1 MQSTREMDWTGVQ
14 TQLWV
19 ALGVPAKRI
28 VMRVAFALSLAA
40 SLGACATTPGGVAGA
55 ERDPLEKTNRAVYSF
70 NKGIDTAL
78 FKPTAKVY
86 RAVVPGA
93 ARRGA
98 SNALDNVDEPLSFIN
113 ALLQGK
119 IKSAFR
125 AVDRFL
131 INTTLGVGGL
141 ADHATD
147 MGLPKQEEDF
157 GQTLATWGVGS
168 GPFIMLP
175 FFGPS
180 TLRDTVGLGV
190 DTVTDP
196 WPYFQKEAVGLSGTE
211 RLAVTGFEVVDLRS
225 RLIDTAD
232 PLLEGA
238 LDEYA
243 TVRAAYLQQ
252 RLTDIYDGDPPEEL
266 LDPGMPAEPAEPPA
280 ESTEATGAATPR

>member
-1 MQSTREMDWTGVQ
+1 MKSQIATLLVC
-14 TQLWV
+14 
-19 ALGVPAKRI
+19 
-28 VMRVAFALSLAA
+28 LAA
-40 SLGACATTPGGVAGA
+40 TAGCATTPGGIAEA
-55 ERDPLEKTNRAVYSF
+55 ERDRFEKANRAIYSF
-70 NKGIDTAL
+70 NKGLDTAIL
-78 FKPTAKVY
+78 KPTTTAY
-86 RAVVPGA
+86 RAVVPAA

-119 IKSAFR
+119 IKAALR

-131 INTTLGVGGL
+131 INSTLGVGGL

-147 MGLPKQEEDF
+147 LGLPKQEEDF
-157 GQTLATWGVGS
+157 GQTLAAWGVGS

-190 DTVTDP
+190 DSISDP
-196 WPYFQKEAVGLSGTE
+196 WPRFQKHGLDLSGTQ
-211 RLAVTGFEVVDLRS
+211 RLGVTGFEAIDLRS
-225 RLIDTAD
+225 RLVDTAD
-232 PLLEGA
+232 PLLESA

-252 RLTDIYDGDPPEEL
+252 RLTDIYDGDPPEDEFV
-266 LDPGMPAEPAEPPA
+266 PPADGGSPAAEPP
-280 ESTEATGAATPR
+280 ETP